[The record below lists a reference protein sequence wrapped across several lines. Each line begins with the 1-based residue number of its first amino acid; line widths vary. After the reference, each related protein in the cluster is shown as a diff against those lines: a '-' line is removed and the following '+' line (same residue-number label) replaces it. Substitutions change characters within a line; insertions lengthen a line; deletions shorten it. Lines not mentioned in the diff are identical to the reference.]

1 MEKTGKREKGVT
13 LIELMIVLV
22 IAAVLVGGVYTL
34 FATQQRSYSVQDQV
48 TGVQQDARAALDIMA
63 RDIRMA
69 GGLVGRDGFNVNGAQ
84 FAITPTLN
92 GGSGGT
98 DSITVVYGAE
108 EFLSST
114 GDPVTVANVD
124 SAQKKVTLTADDGI
138 FDATD
143 GDLFDTDKKK
153 YVAFGG
159 DDTVY
164 VISSIPSDE
173 TLTLTASPPAYLQN
187 VGARVF
193 LVKAITYSISGDMLS
208 LDDHINPVPQPL
220 AGDGITTVVEDLQ
233 FAYQVAGSDDW
244 IYDEDTLTWPAG
256 SDNADIRMVRI
267 NITVR
272 TGVED
277 ATVQDA
283 DAAARF
289 DQPIIEDH
297 NTGLKQD
304 DGFRR
309 RVYTT
314 VVKARNL

>member
-1 MEKTGKREKGVT
+1 MMEKTGKREKGVT

-69 GGLVGRDGFNVNGAQ
+69 GSLIGREGFTVNTFT
-84 FAITPTLN
+84 FAVTPTN

-98 DSITVVYGAE
+98 DVITVVYGAD
-108 EFLSST
+108 EFTTSD
-114 GDPVTVANVD
+114 GDPVTVQDV
-124 SAQKKVTLTADDGI
+124 SGTLVTLFPDTV
-138 FDATD
+138 DASSI
-143 GDLFDTDKKK
+143 FDTDKKK

-159 DDTVY
+159 EDKVY
-164 VISSIPSDE
+164 QIDSGGISGN
-173 TLTLTASPPAYLQN
+173 TLTLTASPPAYLQS

-193 LVKAITYSISGDMLS
+193 LVKAITYSISGDMLYV
-208 LDDHINPVPQPL
+208 DDHINPVPQPL

-244 IYDEDTLTWPAG
+244 IFDEDTLTWPAG
-256 SDNADIRMVRI
+256 SGTADIRMVRI

-277 ATVQDA
+277 ATVADA